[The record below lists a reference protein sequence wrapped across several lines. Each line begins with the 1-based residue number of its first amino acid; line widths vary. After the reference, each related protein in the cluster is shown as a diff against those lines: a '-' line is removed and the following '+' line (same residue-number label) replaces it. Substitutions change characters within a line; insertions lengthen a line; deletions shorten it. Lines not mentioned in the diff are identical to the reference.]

1 MKKIST
7 NIEGLDKLFHGGIY
21 INNSQL
27 EKSSQNDGM
36 IIIIRGPKD
45 CHKTMLALQIAH
57 GLSMSLNCK
66 SGTSLRE
73 PRYYSLDKLKTK
85 LEDMYLDIL
94 ITRQLNGIIELWSK
108 AKLKKETFNT
118 KEYNDVCQ
126 ILFHQ
131 EKTGFAAIKDDLV
144 RLIAE
149 QAVYYNTRTDSL
161 HFRRVYSGDDEDNLY
176 ACRKYNTVAEY
187 INEIGTLEND
197 NDALKKLKEEFVN
210 MSFFDLNSVPMSGED
225 GYKRSKTGIVRFQ
238 ELLLSLDEES
248 VSSTQSAGKCKAI
261 VIDGLTA
268 SVIDTMTFQTLHFED
283 LLRRMATVSIIVLEG
298 QNETALSGDIVIET
312 RKRESEEDEYSYME
326 LQIAKSVFQSAVLGW
341 HQYKKRDY
349 GIEIFPSIHLLLTK
363 RDYLV
368 RRSQT
373 RHAHVLSESYEQ
385 YLGFRD
391 FHDNYISTKRTS
403 DNINEILSKTYL
415 EYDKDIE
422 GRQRSL
428 LDKIYPYKE
437 SLSEGTPN
445 KAINLFERILFG
457 EDEREDK
464 DEGYCHG
471 WTDHFSSTA
480 IVGNPNSYKRLLAV
494 SAAFKA
500 ASKEEHTLFVL
511 FDKDEV
517 DMRKHLRC
525 PVLLRCRES
534 GECMSISDKCYECH
548 QHLHFFP
555 IRMGCISAEEF
566 FSSLDKYIRL
576 YTEGDKMPK
585 KRFHIVIDDLQR
597 IEYGFP
603 FLKQTSLFLSALINI
618 CRNNKVEIKI
628 LCDKRA
634 ALVNELCS
642 LADNI
647 ICIQRE
653 EKDLNRMTC
662 YIERCTHNLAPS
674 EVFKM
679 DIPDIETCFHCNY
692 NCKEK
697 KYSLDANNIK
707 SKKIGSMKEY
717 WRKTINITQ
726 KGDTNRP
733 EETE

>member
-238 ELLLSLDEES
+238 ELLSSLDEES
-248 VSSTQSAGKCKAI
+248 VSSPQSAGKCKAI

-326 LQIAKSVFQSAVLGW
+326 LQITKSVFQSAVLGW

-385 YLGFRD
+385 YLEFRN
-391 FHDNYISTKRTS
+391 FQDNYISTNGPLT
-403 DNINEILSKTYL
+403 I
-415 EYDKDIE
+415 
-422 GRQRSL
+422 
-428 LDKIYPYKE
+428 
-437 SLSEGTPN
+437 
-445 KAINLFERILFG
+445 
-457 EDEREDK
+457 
-464 DEGYCHG
+464 
-471 WTDHFSSTA
+471 
-480 IVGNPNSYKRLLAV
+480 
-494 SAAFKA
+494 
-500 ASKEEHTLFVL
+500 
-511 FDKDEV
+511 
-517 DMRKHLRC
+517 
-525 PVLLRCRES
+525 
-534 GECMSISDKCYECH
+534 
-548 QHLHFFP
+548 
-555 IRMGCISAEEF
+555 
-566 FSSLDKYIRL
+566 
-576 YTEGDKMPK
+576 
-585 KRFHIVIDDLQR
+585 
-597 IEYGFP
+597 
-603 FLKQTSLFLSALINI
+603 
-618 CRNNKVEIKI
+618 
-628 LCDKRA
+628 
-634 ALVNELCS
+634 
-642 LADNI
+642 
-647 ICIQRE
+647 
-653 EKDLNRMTC
+653 
-662 YIERCTHNLAPS
+662 
-674 EVFKM
+674 
-679 DIPDIETCFHCNY
+679 
-692 NCKEK
+692 
-697 KYSLDANNIK
+697 
-707 SKKIGSMKEY
+707 SMKSC
-717 WRKTINITQ
+717 Q
-726 KGDTNRP
+726 KHIWNMTRI
-733 EETE
+733 

>member
-57 GLSMSLNCK
+57 GLSMSLNYMPG
-66 SGTSLRE
+66 SSSRE
-73 PRYYSLDKLKTK
+73 TRYYSLDKLKTK

-108 AKLKKETFNT
+108 AKLKKKIFNT

-126 ILFHQ
+126 ILFNQ

-176 ACRKYNTVAEY
+176 ARRKYNTVAEY

-197 NDALKKLKEEFVN
+197 NDALKKLKEEFIN
-210 MSFFDLNSVPMSGED
+210 IHFSDLNSVPTFGKND
-225 GYKRSKTGIVRFQ
+225 YKRSKTGIVRFQ
-238 ELLLSLDEES
+238 ELLSSLDEES

-298 QNETALSGDIVIET
+298 QNETALNGDIVIET

-326 LQIAKSVFQSAVLGW
+326 LQITKSVFQSAVLGW

-373 RHAHVLSESYEQ
+373 KHAHVLSESYEQ
-385 YLGFRD
+385 YLEFRN
-391 FHDNYISTKRTS
+391 FHDNYNPPKPPS

-415 EYDKDIE
+415 EYDKYIE
-422 GRQRSL
+422 ERQRTL
-428 LDKIYPYKE
+428 FDKIYPYKKP
-437 SLSEGTPN
+437 LSEGTPN

-457 EDEREDK
+457 EDEE
-464 DEGYCHG
+464 YCHG
-471 WTDHFSSTA
+471 WTDHFYSTA

-525 PVLLRCRES
+525 PVLTRKRES
-534 GECMSISDKCYECH
+534 GECMSISKECYECH
-548 QHLHFFP
+548 QYLHFFP
-555 IRMGCISAEEF
+555 IRMGVYLRKN
-566 FSSLDKYIRL
+566 SSL
-576 YTEGDKMPK
+576 
-585 KRFHIVIDDLQR
+585 H
-597 IEYGFP
+597 
-603 FLKQTSLFLSALINI
+603 LINI
-618 CRNNKVEIKI
+618 SGYIRRGIKCRRKI
-628 LCDKRA
+628 
-634 ALVNELCS
+634 S
-642 LADNI
+642 HS
-647 ICIQRE
+647 
-653 EKDLNRMTC
+653 NR
-662 YIERCTHNLAPS
+662 
-674 EVFKM
+674 
-679 DIPDIETCFHCNY
+679 
-692 NCKEK
+692 
-697 KYSLDANNIK
+697 
-707 SKKIGSMKEY
+707 
-717 WRKTINITQ
+717 
-726 KGDTNRP
+726 
-733 EETE
+733 

>member
-238 ELLLSLDEES
+238 ELLSSLDEES

-511 FDKDEV
+511 FDKE
-517 DMRKHLRC
+517 
-525 PVLLRCRES
+525 
-534 GECMSISDKCYECH
+534 
-548 QHLHFFP
+548 
-555 IRMGCISAEEF
+555 
-566 FSSLDKYIRL
+566 
-576 YTEGDKMPK
+576 
-585 KRFHIVIDDLQR
+585 
-597 IEYGFP
+597 
-603 FLKQTSLFLSALINI
+603 
-618 CRNNKVEIKI
+618 
-628 LCDKRA
+628 
-634 ALVNELCS
+634 
-642 LADNI
+642 
-647 ICIQRE
+647 
-653 EKDLNRMTC
+653 
-662 YIERCTHNLAPS
+662 
-674 EVFKM
+674 
-679 DIPDIETCFHCNY
+679 
-692 NCKEK
+692 
-697 KYSLDANNIK
+697 
-707 SKKIGSMKEY
+707 
-717 WRKTINITQ
+717 
-726 KGDTNRP
+726 
-733 EETE
+733 

>member
-126 ILFHQ
+126 ILFNQ

-149 QAVYYNTRTDSL
+149 QTVYYNTRTDSL

-197 NDALKKLKEEFVN
+197 NDALKKLKDEFVN
-210 MSFFDLNSVPMSGED
+210 MSFFDLNSVSISGED
-225 GYKRSKTGIVRFQ
+225 SYKRSKTGIVRFQ
-238 ELLLSLDEES
+238 ELLSSLDEES

-298 QNETALSGDIVIET
+298 QNETALNGDIVIET

-326 LQIAKSVFQSAVLGW
+326 LQITKSVFQSAVLGW

-373 RHAHVLSESYEQ
+373 RHARVLSESYEQ
-385 YLGFRD
+385 YLEFRN
-391 FHDNYISTKRTS
+391 FQDNYISTIPPS

-525 PVLLRCRES
+525 PVLTRKRES
-534 GECMSISDKCYECH
+534 GECMSISKECYECYECH
-548 QHLHFFP
+548 QYLHFFP

-585 KRFHIVIDDLQR
+585 K
-597 IEYGFP
+597 
-603 FLKQTSLFLSALINI
+603 
-618 CRNNKVEIKI
+618 KI
-628 LCDKRA
+628 
-634 ALVNELCS
+634 S
-642 LADNI
+642 HS
-647 ICIQRE
+647 
-653 EKDLNRMTC
+653 NR
-662 YIERCTHNLAPS
+662 
-674 EVFKM
+674 
-679 DIPDIETCFHCNY
+679 
-692 NCKEK
+692 
-697 KYSLDANNIK
+697 
-707 SKKIGSMKEY
+707 
-717 WRKTINITQ
+717 
-726 KGDTNRP
+726 
-733 EETE
+733 